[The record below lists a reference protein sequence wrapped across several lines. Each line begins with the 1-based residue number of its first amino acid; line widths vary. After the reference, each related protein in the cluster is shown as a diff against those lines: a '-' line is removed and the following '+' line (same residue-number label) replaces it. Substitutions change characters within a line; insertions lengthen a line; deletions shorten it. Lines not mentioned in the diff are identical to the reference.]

1 MFDNLTSVWYPNTRI
16 ISLTGFR
23 ILLNYKK
30 KQERSR
36 PGKSY

>member
-1 MFDNLTSVWYPNTRI
+1 MFDKLTSIWHPDTRI

-23 ILLNYKK
+23 IPLNYKK
-30 KQERSR
+30 KKERSR

>member
-1 MFDNLTSVWYPNTRI
+1 MFDNLTSIWHPDTRI

-30 KQERSR
+30 KKRSR